1 MSVKRKLIIVARA
14 GSSIDFGMLRVEE
27 VNSFFLKSAHQYF
40 LLANDHNKN
49 LYGYIYDEV
58 ERQLSSNTMLGQRR
72 KPNFEDILYVI
83 YTLAG
88 LHSAQAPLGAFIGI
102 RRFPDV
108 VYIGQLK
115 RVDEHMLR
123 HLGQH
128 LVDSLLDAL
137 RKQCQEPASHFAELK
152 NLLAALAEEFDVAL
166 VTTNYDDLLYR
177 AFPQGIE
184 TGFDLGITVCF
195 VRIEFCG
202 ERLGRASSTFM
213 APFILI
219 WTSAGMTSM
228 PFTGERISRASIK
241 IPLAAILSTP
251 WRETYSRHRVSS
263 LGTERPFKCNDFRSG
278 HTIRNSTVWCT
289 GPTRHFS
296 WDMVSTMCI

>member
-1 MSVKRKLIIVARA
+1 MSVKRKLIIVAGA
-14 GSSIDFGMLRVEE
+14 GSSIDFGMLQVEE
-27 VNSFFLKSAHQYF
+27 VNSFFLKSAQQYF

-58 ERQLSSNTMLGQRR
+58 ERQLSCNTMLGQRR
-72 KPNFEDILYVI
+72 KPKFEDILYVI

-115 RVDEHMLR
+115 RVDEHMLS

-184 TGFDLGITVCF
+184 TGFDLGNNGVFCQD
-195 VRIEFCG
+195 RIL
-202 ERLGRASSTFM
+202 RRATW
-213 APFILI
+213 PCILHLHG
-219 WTSAGMTSM
+219 SVHFDMDHRRDD
-228 PFTGERISRASIK
+228 FH
-241 IPLAAILSTP
+241 AIH
-251 WRETYSRHRVSS
+251 WREDLTRFHQNSFGRNPQYSVEGNVFPTSSIIAGYGKTIQVQRFPFRTYYSELDRLVYGSDAS
-263 LGTERPFKCNDFRSG
+263 
-278 HTIRNSTVWCT
+278 
-289 GPTRHFS
+289 
-296 WDMVSTMCI
+296 